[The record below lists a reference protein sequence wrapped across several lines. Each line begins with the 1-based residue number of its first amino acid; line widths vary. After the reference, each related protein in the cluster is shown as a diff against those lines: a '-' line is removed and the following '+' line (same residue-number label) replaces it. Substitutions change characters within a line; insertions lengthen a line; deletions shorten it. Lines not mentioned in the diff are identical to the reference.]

1 MRVIALQSG
10 SKGNCIYLEADNVRV
25 LFDAGISG
33 KRAQE
38 RLAYFHID
46 IRSIDALLISHDH
59 IDHVSCAGV
68 FNRKFGI
75 PLWIT
80 QKTFKAA
87 SSRIGE
93 VKQVNYFTSG
103 ETIHFDGLNI
113 ETIKTPHDA
122 VDGVCFV
129 ADDGKKRFGVC
140 TDLGCVFNELPSVVQ
155 SVNGLLLES
164 NYDPIMLRYGDYP
177 PELQDRIRSSHGHL
191 SNEEAAELLLHYGQ
205 NLETVMLGHISENNN
220 TERQVVSTHKKI
232 LGKNFRAELAH
243 YRTNSNCV
251 YI

>member
-10 SKGNCIYLEADNVRV
+10 SKGNCIYLETDRVRV

-33 KRAQE
+33 KQAQD

-46 IRSIDALLISHDH
+46 IRSIDALLISHEH
-59 IDHVSCAGV
+59 SDHVSCAGV
-68 FNRKFGI
+68 FCRKFGI
-75 PLWIT
+75 PLWT
-80 QKTFKAA
+80 TEMTYKAMEYRLGDVSSVNFFK
-87 SSRIGE
+87 
-93 VKQVNYFTSG
+93 SG

-140 TDLGCVFNELPSVVQ
+140 TDLGCVFNELPSVVK
-155 SVNGLLLES
+155 SLNGVLLES
-164 NYDPIMLRYGDYP
+164 NYDPIMLRYGEYS

-191 SNEEAAELLLHYGQ
+191 SNEESAELLLHYGQ
-205 NLETVMLGHISENNN
+205 QLEAVMLGHISENNN
-220 TERQVVSTHKKI
+220 TEDQVQKTHKKI
-232 LGKNFRAELAH
+232 LGSNFRAELAH
-243 YRTNSNCV
+243 YRKSSNC
-251 YI
+251 ILI